1 MGRSF
6 VKGTKKRLGLE
17 CFSVTIIRAQQQRLK
32 PGPRGQCCDPAKGP
46 PASALTKFSEM
57 RANQGRE
64 QLGRERE
71 EERVCASVCVCLCEC
86 GTGVCLC
93 PPPGWGG
100 EGMEGRR
107 GEMRRKEEKH
117 RDEKDRG
124 IRLHDLNSNQTS
136 FKACFIS
143 ASGEPVPPGC
153 SPWQRAAHFRSVMP
167 HYRPAAS
174 HALAA

>member
-71 EERVCASVCVCLCEC
+71 REEERVCASVCVCLCEC

-117 RDEKDRG
+117 RDEKD
-124 IRLHDLNSNQTS
+124 
-136 FKACFIS
+136 
-143 ASGEPVPPGC
+143 
-153 SPWQRAAHFRSVMP
+153 
-167 HYRPAAS
+167 
-174 HALAA
+174 